1 VNTHPGEFEQL
12 VLLALARLGDDGYGV
27 SVLDEI
33 HRRTGRSASFSAVY
47 AALSRLEDKALIR
60 SRYGEPTP
68 ERGGRRKKHFAL
80 TAAGRTTIAASVLA
94 VRTMARGLGATLE
107 LP

>member
-1 VNTHPGEFEQL
+1 MSAHPGEFEQL
-12 VLLALARLGDDGYGV
+12 VLLALARLGNEGYGV
-27 SVLDEI
+27 SVREEI
-33 HRRTGRSASFSAVY
+33 RRRTGRSASFSAVY
-47 AALSRLEDKALIR
+47 AALARLEDKQLIR

-80 TAAGRTTIAASVLA
+80 TAPGRTAIAASVLA

>member
-1 VNTHPGEFEQL
+1 VTQHPGEFEQL

-27 SVLDEI
+27 SVREEI
-33 HRRTGRSASFSAVY
+33 QRRTGRAASFSAVY
-47 AALSRLEDKALIR
+47 AALARLEGKELIR

-80 TAAGRTTIAASVLA
+80 TTAGRRTIAESVLA
-94 VRTMARGLGATLE
+94 VRTMARGLGPTLE

>member
-1 VNTHPGEFEQL
+1 MPQHPGEFEQL

-27 SVLDEI
+27 SVREEI
-33 HRRTGRSASFSAVY
+33 QRRTGRAASFSAVY
-47 AALSRLEDKALIR
+47 AALGRLEGKELIR
-60 SRYGEPTP
+60 SRFGEPTP

-80 TAAGRTTIAASVLA
+80 TSAGRRTIAESVLA
-94 VRTMARGLGATLE
+94 VRTMARGLGPTLE